1 MSGTAIL
8 RVKESVKK
16 RKLRVLIVGAGDVAR
31 RLTTR
36 IGLNDRARWW
46 GLARSGDTAAAL
58 RQTAILPID
67 GDLDFW
73 PSLKRAGRLARSA
86 DAVLHLAPPPA
97 DGNDD
102 PRMKRWLAVAST
114 PARFGRGEHATSRK
128 KKTALRRPRALRNV
142 YVSTTGVYG
151 DCVGERI
158 NETRRT
164 SPTNARAKR
173 RVAAEARVRASRARR
188 FSILRAPGIYAA
200 ERLPVE
206 RLRAGT
212 PALIAEDD
220 VFTNHIHG
228 DDLARAVWL
237 AVFRGGAGRVVNVVD
252 DGEQKMGDYFDR
264 VADAVGLPRAPR
276 LPRALLIREVSPML
290 YSFMSESRRI
300 ANRRMKHELRLRLA
314 YPTPATLLAK
324 LKPAAALQRPLL

>member
-1 MSGTAIL
+1 
-8 RVKESVKK
+8 
-16 RKLRVLIVGAGDVAR
+16 LIVGAGDVAR

-36 IGLNDRARWW
+36 IDLNDRVRWL
-46 GLARSGDTAAAL
+46 GIARSNDTAIAL
-58 RQTAILPID
+58 RQHGILPID
-67 GDLDFW
+67 GDLDFL
-73 PSLKRAGRLARSA
+73 PSLKRAGAMARSA
-86 DAVLHLAPPPA
+86 SAVLHLAPPPG
-97 DGNDD
+97 DGKDD

-114 PARFGRGEHATSRK
+114 RSKYGRGEQVNGVAAHSK
-128 KKTALRRPRALRNV
+128 KASLRRQKPLRNV

-158 NETRRT
+158 NETRRA

-173 RVAAEARVRASRARR
+173 RVAAEARVRATRGAR
-188 FSILRAPGIYAA
+188 STILRAPGIYAA

-212 PALIAEDD
+212 PALTADDD

-237 AVFRGGAGRVVNVVD
+237 AVFRGGANRVLNVVD

-264 VADAVGLPRAPR
+264 VADAVGLPRPPR
-276 LPRALLIREVSPML
+276 MPRALLIREVSPML

-300 ANRRMKHELRLRLA
+300 ENQRMKRELRLRLA